1 MENLKI
7 SWEKLNNPSK
17 EIMNAR
23 DKFLKECGELGANM
37 KPEIGTKVYCI
48 YGDGILVDEVAF
60 IGKDSFI
67 IESFHSLTYEDSWEW
82 YYEDYDEK
90 WFSNPEKAK
99 EELLCKY
106 GDSFRIEKVTDNW
119 LQVFEE

>member
-23 DKFLKECGELGANM
+23 DKFLKECGELGTNM
-37 KPEIGTKVYCI
+37 KPEIGALVYCI

-67 IESFHSLTYEDSWEW
+67 IESFHNLTYEDSW
-82 YYEDYDEK
+82 
-90 WFSNPEKAK
+90 
-99 EELLCKY
+99 
-106 GDSFRIEKVTDNW
+106 
-119 LQVFEE
+119 